1 MKVLIDF
8 DENYKQIAGCNH
20 GIVHKRGP
28 KTPMKVTKK
37 GFWQKLQ
44 KIMEWND
51 MRDVKLLVLQ
61 QKRRKERFWR
71 ELQKIVQCKLWH
83 EG

>member
-1 MKVLIDF
+1 MQWHEAWEAPNTPTKLTKMIKVLIDF
-8 DENYKQIAGCNH
+8 DENYKQISECNH

-51 MRDVKLLVLQ
+51 
-61 QKRRKERFWR
+61 
-71 ELQKIVQCKLWH
+71 
-83 EG
+83 G